1 MRIVCAAW
9 LGIILFIGSG
19 KSAIA
24 EDVDILAAKLRHG
37 KPEVRLSAIE
47 ALGRIRNAEALGELI
62 GVIEDQ
68 TEDWTIKVR
77 VVKLLGEIG
86 NPRATGVLI
95 KILDDPSFTNNC
107 AALKW
112 NAALALGN
120 FKKYTKVVDA
130 LIDALTDRTLYV
142 REAAIRSLGEI
153 GNPKAAPY
161 LIPALNDRSFAI
173 KISAIKAIGKI
184 GAVEAIPHLRKIL
197 TGDGDIYIREEAARA
212 LKLLSTGL
220 SD

>member
-9 LGIILFIGSG
+9 LGIIFLIVSG

-24 EDVDILAAKLRHG
+24 EDVDALAAKLRHG
-37 KPEVRLSAIE
+37 KPEVRLSAVE

-62 GVIEDQ
+62 GVTEDQ

-112 NAALALGN
+112 NAAVALGN
-120 FKKYTKVVDA
+120 FRKSTRVVDA
-130 LIDALTDRTLYV
+130 LIDALEDRTLYV
-142 REAAIRSLGEI
+142 REAAVQSLGEI
-153 GNPKAAPY
+153 GNPDVAPR
-161 LIPALNDRSFAI
+161 LISLLNDKSFAI
-173 KISAIKAIGKI
+173 RISAVRALGEI
-184 GAVEAIPHLRKIL
+184 GAVEAIPHLKKVL
-197 TGDGDIYIREEAARA
+197 SSDGDGYIKEEAARA
-212 LKLLSTGL
+212 LKSLSAKM
-220 SD
+220 SQ